1 MPKVSADGINRS
13 AEIRKF
19 FEANPS
25 ARIGDCISGLKER
38 GIEVSY
44 GLVASVRS
52 RDAGKKVEEEKPVT
66 AEEMCRV
73 RDFIKISN
81 LDTDVAVRILRDFAD
96 LVQIVGGL
104 DRFRYILG
112 RCEGLMEEPRA
123 SESSYYDVND
133 DDE

>member
-19 FEANPS
+19 FESNPS
-25 ARIGDCISGLKER
+25 ARIGDCISFLKGRGL
-38 GIEVSY
+38 EVSY

-52 RDAGKKVEEEKPVT
+52 RDSGKKVEEKPVG
-66 AEEMCRV
+66 EEDICRV

-112 RCEGLMEEPRA
+112 RCEEPRA
-123 SESSYYDVND
+123 VESSYYDVNE

>member
-1 MPKVSADGINRS
+1 MPKVSADGVNRS

-25 ARIGDCISGLKER
+25 ARIGDCISFLKER
-38 GIEVSY
+38 GLEVSY

-52 RDAGKKVEEEKPVT
+52 RDAGKRAEEKPVG
-66 AEEMCRV
+66 EEEFVRV

-81 LDTDVAVRILRDFAD
+81 LDEGVALRILRDFAD
-96 LVQIVGGL
+96 LVQVVGGL

-112 RCEGLMEEPRA
+112 RISESCAA
-123 SESSYYDVND
+123 SESSYYDVNE